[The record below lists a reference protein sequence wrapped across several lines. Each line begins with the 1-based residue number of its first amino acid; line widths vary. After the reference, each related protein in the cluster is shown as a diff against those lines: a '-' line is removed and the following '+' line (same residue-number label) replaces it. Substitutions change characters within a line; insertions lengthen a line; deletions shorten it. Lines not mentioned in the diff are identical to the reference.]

1 MMLTYRQL
9 NDLPRSV
16 VRIMTEAEQ
25 SIIDDMARRIARLG
39 KVTAS
44 TEWQL
49 KRLEALG
56 VEEEVIIKRLRAA
69 LGKSEQQLIALFDE
83 AATRTLEKD
92 DGIYKAAGYDPIPL
106 KDNPQM
112 QQILRVGYAEAS
124 TLLANLTRTTASTA
138 THQFER
144 ALDLAYTQI
153 VTGGMDYQ
161 TAIKRAV
168 RSLAQRGLST
178 VHYASGHA
186 DALDVAV
193 RRAVLTGVSQTV
205 GKLQM
210 QRAQEMGQDLMEL
223 TAHAGARP
231 THAVWQG
238 KLVSLSG
245 RPGYLSLT
253 DIGYGDPAGF
263 KGVNCGHDWYPYF
276 EGLSEPAY
284 TPEQLRQYND
294 RTVKYDG
301 KEMDLYDATQHQRYI
316 ERQIR
321 RWKRESSALDAA
333 GLDNSY
339 ARGKV
344 SQWQATQ
351 RDFIRQTGLRRDYF
365 RERAGKQNLDV
376 QPKSGIISLDKAG
389 RESFAKKDYAD
400 VKNLQASNLAVRQWY
415 NYHVGR
421 IPGEIDRTT
430 SLEDQAR
437 QSHGLRN
444 RYREQARNLMADT
457 RSRKQL
463 DITDPN
469 QPFEVFVA
477 EKMTEKGM
485 SREEVLRY
493 MLGSAVRTN
502 KNVNRKLGMED

>member
-1 MMLTYRQL
+1 MLTYRQL

-92 DGIYKAAGYDPIPL
+92 DGVYKAAGYDPIPL

-193 RRAVLTGVSQTV
+193 RRAVMTGVSQTV

-284 TPEQLRQYND
+284 TPEQLRKYND

-365 RERAGKQNLDV
+365 RERAGKQNLERPTERDILRAAEQHIQRV
-376 QPKSGIISLDKAG
+376 SGIRGQVHLNPKAIDPESLGFDDAYINAERG
-389 RESFAKKDYAD
+389 HNVSSDEAKRFIRTAKVSITRWRGTFKNYYSAD
-400 VKNLQASNLAVRQWY
+400 GAAYVDVTKGLIRTAFKQDEYTDGVK
-415 NYHVGR
+415 
-421 IPGEIDRTT
+421 
-430 SLEDQAR
+430 
-437 QSHGLRN
+437 
-444 RYREQARNLMADT
+444 
-457 RSRKQL
+457 
-463 DITDPN
+463 
-469 QPFEVFVA
+469 
-477 EKMTEKGM
+477 KMM
-485 SREEVLRY
+485 EEVSKYEQSR
-493 MLGSAVRTN
+493 R
-502 KNVNRKLGMED
+502 

>member
-1 MMLTYRQL
+1 MLTYRQL

-56 VEEEVIIKRLRAA
+56 IEEEVIIKRLRAA

-92 DGIYKAAGYDPIPL
+92 DGVYKAAGYDPIPL

-210 QRAQEMGQDLMEL
+210 QRAREMGQDLMEL

-365 RERAGKQNLDV
+365 RERAGRQNLERPTERDILRAAEQHIQRV
-376 QPKSGIISLDKAG
+376 SGIRGQVSLTPKTIDVESLAFDGAHINGERGRGISESEAKGFIRKAKASASAWRG
-389 RESFAKKDYAD
+389 QRLYYYSEDGTAYVDTVNWSIRTAFRSDDYD
-400 VKNLQASNLAVRQWY
+400 ETIRSLLEEVRKY
-415 NYHVGR
+415 
-421 IPGEIDRTT
+421 
-430 SLEDQAR
+430 
-437 QSHGLRN
+437 
-444 RYREQARNLMADT
+444 EQ
-457 RSRKQL
+457 SRK
-463 DITDPN
+463 
-469 QPFEVFVA
+469 
-477 EKMTEKGM
+477 
-485 SREEVLRY
+485 
-493 MLGSAVRTN
+493 
-502 KNVNRKLGMED
+502 

>member
-1 MMLTYRQL
+1 MLTYRQL

-83 AATRTLEKD
+83 AATRSLEKN
-92 DGIYKAAGYDPIPL
+92 DGIYKAAGYDPILL

-112 QQILRVGYAEAS
+112 QQILRVGYAEVS

-178 VHYASGHA
+178 VNYASGHA

-193 RRAVLTGVSQTV
+193 RRAVMTGVSQTV

-400 VKNLQASNLAVRQWY
+400 VKNLRASNLAVRQWY
-415 NYHVGR
+415 NYHTAQ
-421 IPGEIDRTT
+421 IPDQIDR
-430 SLEDQAR
+430 SLSIEDQAR
-437 QSHGLRN
+437 QAHGLRN
-444 RYREQARNLMADT
+444 TIRRQARDLMADQAARAHLDLTKPNETFEQTLARKMVEKRIT
-457 RSRKQL
+457 RDQAL
-463 DITDPN
+463 MDIISTATKTNAKVN
-469 QPFEVFVA
+469 Q
-477 EKMTEKGM
+477 
-485 SREEVLRY
+485 
-493 MLGSAVRTN
+493 
-502 KNVNRKLGMED
+502 KLGVKE